1 MKYVRPALLFLTHWA
16 ERSAL
21 LAFHGIQFRPYRP
34 EEVIEEQ
41 KAEFAFAR
49 LRYPLQH
56 DAGPGYG
63 GFRGLGAFRPN
74 GGWSEDYPKSDRQF
88 VQGVVRLTR
97 LDARPYQ
104 EVLDPDSDEIFNW
117 PWMYAVNVADWD
129 FTEEQAKRMRDYLLK
144 GGFLVV
150 DSIHGGAEWAG
161 FMRGMG
167 QILPDR
173 PAEDLQNDDAIFHVL
188 YDLDERFQIPGYPI
202 YSMTGRTYER
212 DGFDPLWRAIRD
224 EKGRI
229 LVLIG
234 FNMHIGDSW
243 EHADEPWWPE
253 RFSSLAYR
261 LGINYIIYGMTH

>member
-1 MKYVRPALLFLTHWA
+1 MKSVRGALLLLTVVA
-16 ERSAL
+16 ASSVL
-21 LAFHGIQFRPYRP
+21 LAFQGLQFRPYRP
-34 EEVIEEQ
+34 EEVTNEQ

-49 LRYPLQH
+49 LRYPTHL
-56 DAGPGYG
+56 GGSGYG
-63 GFRGLGAFRPN
+63 NFRGFGALRPN

-88 VQGVVRLTR
+88 AEGVVRLTR

-129 FTEEQAKRMRDYLLK
+129 FTEQQAKRMRDYLLR

-150 DSIHGGAEWAG
+150 DSFHGPAEWAG

-173 PAEDLQNDDAIFHVL
+173 RVEDLQNDDAIFHAL
-188 YDLDERFQIPGYPI
+188 YDLDERFQIPGYQ
-202 YSMTGRTYER
+202 YMLTGRTYER
-212 DGFDPLWRAIRD
+212 DGFDPQWRAIRD
-224 EKGRI
+224 EKGHI
-229 LVLIG
+229 LVMIG
-234 FNMHIGDSW
+234 FNMHIGDAW
-243 EHADEPWWPE
+243 EHADEPQWPE